1 MSTEDHPTSTEDHS
15 TSTEDNP
22 MNTEDRP
29 TGTESRSP
37 NTKLDAVRRLLAA
50 GWAAAQ
56 RFPEAVVCGLV
67 AGTAGAAGIDAADE
81 RFWFR
86 ICFAACL
93 GLPLFT
99 GLVLTAERHGW
110 PQKARWA
117 FRVAGAALLVAW
129 WASSGGWQMNIL
141 PVRFVHTALTLH
153 LAVAVLPYLRA
164 KEPWGFW
171 QYNRALFFRFLL
183 AVIYAAAVFVGLALA
198 VGAVD
203 NLFDVNVPEETYGRL
218 WFAAAFGLHPLVF
231 LAGVP
236 KSFASL
242 NESREYPRGLKVF
255 SQNVMLPLVALYV
268 TILLVY
274 LGKILVTGT
283 WPSGWIS
290 YLVSA
295 LAVAGIF
302 SLLMVHPE
310 RMRTEQSWID
320 RYALGFWIAILPS
333 SAMVLMALW
342 QRVEQYGITEA
353 RYLLGVMA
361 LWLAG
366 TALHRVITRTRDI
379 KAIPRTLAL
388 LGALTVV
395 GPWSAYSVA
404 KRSQLG
410 RIEQI
415 LSTHGALSG
424 DVLSSEPRE
433 IPLDDWQ
440 QVEDIVLYLVDN
452 HGTGAFDRWTGGVGT
467 ADDQEWA
474 TEPAI
479 GWEALHERIDGV
491 VARIGVRPGADG
503 RPVELFAASPRE
515 SVSTEGYGL
524 VAAASRDGREIMV
537 MGDTLHYALSEDGRA
552 VVLTLG
558 DREARA
564 SLDAL
569 IERAQAPRE
578 ASADEVARTPLD
590 GTATVEAPATALVV
604 DAALE
609 GVAVRLMLEWLRVE
623 ELAGGPAVTV
633 IGVDALL
640 LRLEEPSG

>member
-1 MSTEDHPTSTEDHS
+1 MSTEP
-15 TSTEDNP
+15 
-22 MNTEDRP
+22 
-29 TGTESRSP
+29 RSS
-37 NTKLDAVRRLLAA
+37 NAKLAAVRRLLSA

-56 RFPEAVVCGLV
+56 RFPEAVICGLV
-67 AGTAGAAGIDAADE
+67 AGTAGAAGIDAVDE

-86 ICFAACL
+86 ICFAASL

-99 GLVLTAERHGW
+99 GLVLAAERHAW
-110 PQKARWA
+110 PEAARWA
-117 FRVAGAALLVAW
+117 FRVGGAGLLVLW
-129 WASSGGWQMNIL
+129 WVSSGSWQMNIL
-141 PVRFVHTALTLH
+141 PVRFFHTAVTLH

-164 KEPWGFW
+164 DEPWGFW
-171 QYNRALFFRFLL
+171 QYNRALFFRFVVG
-183 AVIYAAAVFVGLALA
+183 VIYAGAVFVGLALA

-203 NLFDVNVPEETYGRL
+203 NLFGVDVPEETYGRL

-268 TILLVY
+268 GILLVY
-274 LGKILVTGT
+274 MGKILVTGT

-310 RMRTEQSWID
+310 RMRTEQNWID

-333 SAMVLMALW
+333 AAMVLLALW
-342 QRVEQYGITEA
+342 QRVNQYGITEA

-366 TALHRVITRTRDI
+366 VALHRVITRTRDI
-379 KAIPRTLAL
+379 KAIPRTLAVVGSL
-388 LGALTVV
+388 SLV

-410 RIEQI
+410 RIDEI
-415 LSTHGALSG
+415 LTTNGVLSG
-424 DVLSSEPRE
+424 DVLSSESRE
-433 IPLDDWQ
+433 IPFDDWQ

-452 HGTGAFDRWTGGVGT
+452 HGTGAFDRWTGGVGVGT
-467 ADDQEWA
+467 EDEDWA

-479 GWEALHERIDGV
+479 GWDALHERIDGV
-491 VARIGVRPGADG
+491 IARLGVLPGADG
-503 RPVELFAASPRE
+503 RPVELYATSPRE
-515 SVSTEGYGL
+515 PVSTEGYGL
-524 VAAASRDGREIMV
+524 VATVGDSREV
-537 MGDTLHYALSEDGRA
+537 MLDGDTLRFALSEDGQA
-552 VVLTLG
+552 IVLTLG
-558 DREARA
+558 AGETRA
-564 SLDAL
+564 SLEPL
-569 IERAQAPRE
+569 IQRAQAPRE
-578 ASADEVARTPLD
+578 VPSGESVRPALD
-590 GTATVEAPATALVV
+590 GTTTVEVPADELVV
-604 DAALE
+604 E
-609 GVAVRLMLEWLRVE
+609 GAVEGTAVRLVLDWLRVE
-623 ELAGGPAVTV
+623 ELVGGPTVTE
-633 IGVDALL
+633 IGVEALL
-640 LRLEEPSG
+640 LRLGVPSG